1 MLITYPARP
10 LDGGPMQHAL
20 PKPGVWFV
28 EPKINDWRAMVHVP
42 SLTMFNRQGEPFS
55 IADKFTPALERL
67 KNLPFE
73 WLDVLALER
82 RHSIGRGSLILM
94 DWIFPKIGTGCD
106 YVFRRKQLEL
116 ECLSESIPKHSPLN
130 EKIASNSVL
139 LMPSFKAVEAANL
152 YTHLQRCNKEL
163 GEEFYEGVVM
173 KKGSAPYPA
182 QLRDPDLKTAYWV
195 KHRWHF

>member
-42 SLTMFNRQGEPFS
+42 SLTMFNRQGQPFS
-55 IADKFTPALERL
+55 IADKFKPALDRI
-67 KNLPFE
+67 KKMPFD
-73 WLDVLALER
+73 WLDLLALER
-82 RHSIGRGSLILM
+82 RHSIGRGSLIVL
-94 DWIFPKIGTGCD
+94 DFINTHIGTFGD
-106 YVFRRKQLEL
+106 YVFRRTQLEAA
-116 ECLSESIPKHSPLN
+116 CRGNRIPNHTALN
-130 EKIASNSVL
+130 EKIPQNSVL
-139 LMPSFKAVEAANL
+139 LMPYYPGNEAAAL
-152 YTHLQRCNKEL
+152 YTDLQRCNKEL

-173 KKGSAPYPA
+173 KKGSSPYPV
-182 QLRDPDLKTAYWV
+182 QLRDPDIKTAYWV